1 MNWTLLLVTLPTQP
15 GAVRLRLWRALKA
28 MGSGLLRDG
37 AYLLPASHAQAFE
50 PVVAEVQAHGG
61 TAAVYGLRSRSDEQ
75 EAELRALF
83 DRGEAYAQWRESVQ
97 ALSRELPSLGETA
110 ARRRFRSVAE
120 ALQGLQQ
127 IDFFDGSAAAQ
138 ARAELDALRRE
149 IDTLHSAGEPHARAA
164 GALPRLDRARH
175 TGRRWATRARPW
187 VDRLACCWL
196 IRRFID
202 PQAQFV
208 WLQDVK
214 RLPRGAIGFDFD
226 GARFSHVGSRVTFEV
241 MAASFGLDHDP
252 RLRRIAAA
260 VHYLDVGGIPAPEA
274 AGLEA
279 VLAGLRELHADDDA
293 LAAAAGAVFD
303 AFYAASAAEPSTP

>member
-1 MNWTLLLVTLPTQP
+1 MDWMLLLVTLPTQP
-15 GAVRLRLWRALKA
+15 GAVRLRLWRSLKA
-28 MGSGLLRDG
+28 MGCGLLRDG
-37 AYLLPASHAQAFE
+37 AYLLPAPHAAALDA
-50 PVVAEVQAHGG
+50 VAEEVQAHGG
-61 TAAVYGLRSRSDEQ
+61 TAAVFELRSRSAPQ
-75 EAELRALF
+75 EAALRALF

-97 ALSRELPSLGETA
+97 ALARELPSLGETA

-120 ALQGLQQ
+120 ALQGVQQ
-127 IDFFDGSAAAQ
+127 IDFFAGEAAAQ
-138 ARAELDALRRE
+138 AQVELESLRRE
-149 IDTLHSAGEPHARAA
+149 IDALHSAGEPHARAA
-164 GALPRLDRARH
+164 GALPRLDRARYA
-175 TGRRWATRARPW
+175 GRRWATRARPW

-202 PQAQFV
+202 PQARFV

-214 RLPRGAIGFDFD
+214 RVPRGAIGFDFD

-241 MAASFGLDHDP
+241 MAAAFGLDHDP

-293 LAAAAGAVFD
+293 LAAAAGTVFD
-303 AFYAASAAEPSTP
+303 AFYAASAGTASAP